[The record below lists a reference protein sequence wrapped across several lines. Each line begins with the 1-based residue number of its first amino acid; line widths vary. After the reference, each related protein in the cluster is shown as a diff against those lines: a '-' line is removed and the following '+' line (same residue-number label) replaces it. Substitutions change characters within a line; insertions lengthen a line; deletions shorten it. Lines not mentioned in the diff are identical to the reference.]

1 MNTRRALKQRLTT
14 KLASLYPDPQQTR
27 LENILGATTVTCGR
41 FRRNGKPLTI
51 TLSRGRLLRSER
63 FRRSVVDDM
72 GVLAN
77 DIRMAIQVEGP
88 EYERQ
93 VVAMYERDEKL
104 REQGW
109 VVRYIPQRWLW
120 ENPAKVRQA
129 VKQFVY
135 S

>member
-1 MNTRRALKQRLTT
+1 
-14 KLASLYPDPQQTR
+14 
-27 LENILGATTVTCGR
+27 
-41 FRRNGKPLTI
+41 
-51 TLSRGRLLRSER
+51 
-63 FRRSVVDDM
+63 M